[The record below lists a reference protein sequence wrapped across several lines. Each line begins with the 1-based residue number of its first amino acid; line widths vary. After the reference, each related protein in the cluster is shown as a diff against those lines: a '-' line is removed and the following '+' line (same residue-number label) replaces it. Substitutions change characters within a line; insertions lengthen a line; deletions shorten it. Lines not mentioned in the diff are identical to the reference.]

1 MLCQR
6 CKKNPATVHL
16 TEIVGSEKRESHLCE
31 KCSVQENLVDQGHE
45 PINELLAQFVIAHTG
60 AQELAQLS
68 CQKCGMT
75 FAQFRNGGLLGC
87 PEDYQAFR
95 KPLLALLERVQEGN
109 TEHVGKVPGKK
120 GQKRKRQHKIMQLQ
134 RKLKRAVSV
143 EDYETAAALRDQ
155 IEAMETK

>member
-16 TEIVGSEKRESHLCE
+16 TEIVDSEKRERHLCE
-31 KCSVQENLVDQGHE
+31 KCSAQEGLVVQSHE
-45 PINELLAQFVIAHTG
+45 PINELLAQFVMAHAG

-75 FAQFRNGGLLGC
+75 FTQFRNGGLLGC
-87 PEDYQAFR
+87 PEDYQTFR

-109 TEHVGKVPGKK
+109 TEHVGKVPGRK

>member
-16 TEIVGSEKRESHLCE
+16 TEIVDSEKKERHLCE
-31 KCSVQENLVDQGHE
+31 NCSVQEGLVVQVQE
-45 PINELLAQFVIAHTG
+45 PINELLAKFVMAHAG
-60 AQELAQLS
+60 AQELAQLN

-87 PEDYQAFR
+87 PEDYKVFR

-120 GQKRKRQHKIMQLQ
+120 GDKRKRQHKIMQLK
-134 RKLKRAVSV
+134 RKLQRAVSV
-143 EDYETAAALRDQ
+143 EDYEAAAALLDQ
-155 IEAMETK
+155 IDTMETK